1 MVKARR
7 LGHIVMNV
15 RDVEASRDFYCK
27 ALGLEVIS
35 ENREAKIVFLTLG
48 EQHHDLALIQRATSP
63 VAGESH
69 AGMIHMAWNVE
80 DFPTLQAA
88 YNELLAKGIEP
99 EPIQH
104 NVTNSL
110 YMRDPDGNVVELYCD
125 RWGEKGKEVMR
136 TQGPQRKSLDMET
149 GKAFG
154 EKQELLKARVT

>member
-1 MVKARR
+1 MIKARR

-15 RDVEASRDFYCK
+15 RNLAASRDFYCK

-35 ENREAKIVFLTLG
+35 ENKEGRIVFLSLG
-48 EQHHDLALIQRATSP
+48 QQHHDLALIERATSP
-63 VAGESH
+63 VADETH
-69 AGMIHMAWNVE
+69 AGMIHMAWNVD

-88 YNELLAKGIEP
+88 HRELLAKGIEP

-110 YMRDPDGNVVELYCD
+110 YMRDPDGNLVELYCD
-125 RWGEKGKEVMR
+125 RWGEKGMEVMR

-149 GKAFG
+149 GEAVG
-154 EKQELLKARVT
+154 EKQELLKARV